1 MIFQMKEDFV
11 AGGLVGDLVHDGV
24 DAGGGHH
31 FVDLV
36 FCEAAGLEVEKKALV
51 DTADGCAVVSFDILF
66 IAENN
71 GDGLVYGVIG
81 HEENILHLVADSALG
96 AAAKVDRTAEQLEGL
111 VTEYTMNVDRTF
123 GLLADMVCDV
133 VHIEVLGTLHE
144 ITDIGLQ

>member
-1 MIFQMKEDFV
+1 M
-11 AGGLVGDLVHDGV
+11 
-24 DAGGGHH
+24 
-31 FVDLV
+31 
-36 FCEAAGLEVEKKALV
+36 
-51 DTADGCAVVSFDILF
+51 VSFDILF

-123 GLLADMVCDV
+123 GHLADMVCDV